1 MNSQEFISKALK
13 TEYVPEVLLTT
24 EAELAT
30 ALKMAIACTNIMDQ
44 IKKYIIYGKDIDIV
58 KLSDNQSDLH
68 WYSED
73 FVEYI
78 QERENA
84 VETAVPLTNDNIN
97 IRLLHAAI
105 GIFTESGEMLE
116 ALLKQLITGELD
128 KVNMMEEEGD
138 LRWYEAILIDELG
151 IPEDQILN
159 TVIRKLE
166 KRYPEKFTQ
175 EAALNRDLVA
185 ERESLEQGFER
196 V

>member
-24 EAELAT
+24 EAELTT
-30 ALKMAIACTNIMDQ
+30 ALKMAIACSNIMDQ

-78 QERENA
+78 QERENT
-84 VETAVPLTNDNIN
+84 VEMAVPLTNNNIN

-116 ALLKQLITGELD
+116 ALLKQLQTGELD
-128 KVNMMEEEGD
+128 KVNYGEENGD
-138 LRWYEAILIDELG
+138 IDWYQAIALDEIG
-151 IPEDQILN
+151 IPEEQ
-159 TVIRKLE
+159 IRKTLIAKLA

-175 EAALNRDLVA
+175 EAALNRDLTE
-185 ERESLEQGFER
+185 ERKVLEEGMQSC
-196 V
+196 